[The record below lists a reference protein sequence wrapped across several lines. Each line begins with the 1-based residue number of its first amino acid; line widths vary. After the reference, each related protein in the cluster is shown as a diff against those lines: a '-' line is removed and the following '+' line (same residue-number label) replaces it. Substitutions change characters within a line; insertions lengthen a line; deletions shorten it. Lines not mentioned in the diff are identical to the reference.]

1 MWFAALGRVESTPW
15 FQSFLIRLLQG
26 SPEVLALLETNPF
39 PEKPPKFLR
48 AISDDYSF
56 TASGEKAWWS
66 REAAAI
72 YCPEISLR
80 EESSN

>member
-56 TASGEKAWWS
+56 TTSGETAWWR
-66 REAAAI
+66 REPAAI
-72 YCPEISLR
+72 YCPEISLKQ
-80 EESSN
+80 